1 MKRLLAIA
9 ITLFIIVGIGE
20 WIGEKYKN
28 APLTSITGSTVV
40 VPCGPDDGEGGS
52 NDGQASF

>member
-1 MKRLLAIA
+1 
-9 ITLFIIVGIGE
+9 LFIIVGIGE

-28 APLTSITGSTVV
+28 APLTSTTASTVV